1 MSPRALIGLSVVVA
15 VMVLTFAVAAALPE
29 APAPPQP
36 RVEELHTDAG
46 IVTITGPARAT
57 ADDLGVAAFAGAREK
72 ESSLWR
78 LKPPKGDEW
87 KLASAEFTSTT
98 ALDTLERFYR
108 TALGDPEVR
117 RTRSEGQT
125 VIVLSRAKGPESI
138 VVRIAGA
145 GPPAAATIL
154 VRRAVMGSPV
164 TIEPGTGGSYIHP
177 EEPEPDERSIST

>member
-1 MSPRALIGLSVVVA
+1 MSPRALIGLSAVVA
-15 VMVLTFAVAAALPE
+15 AAALTFAVTAAPQQ
-29 APAPPQP
+29 PAPPQP
-36 RVEELHTDAG
+36 RVEELHTDEGVVA
-46 IVTITGPARAT
+46 ITGPARAT

-87 KLASAEFTSTT
+87 KLASAEFTSTA

-125 VIVLSRAKGPESI
+125 VVVLSRAKGPESI
-138 VVRIAGA
+138 VVSISGA

-164 TIEPGTGGSYIHP
+164 TIEPGIRGGLIPHQ
-177 EEPEPDERSIST
+177 EPEPDELSVST